1 MRHFSCLRFVTAL
14 VTLFCL
20 LFAQAALAA
29 YACPKLAL
37 PAQAAQAVAPD
48 GHAMPCPKLDKQSP
62 NLCQA
67 HGQSK
72 AQAPDQGAQPPVAAF
87 IPARLLTELAA
98 LEHPLPVHLEAPA
111 SFLQAGGCAP
121 PITIRHCRFL
131 N

>member
-1 MRHFSCLRFVTAL
+1 MRHFSRHRFVATL

-20 LFAQAALAA
+20 LFAQLALAA

-37 PAQAAQAVAPD
+37 PVQAVSAQD

-72 AQAPDQGAQPPVAAF
+72 AQAPDLGAQPPVAAF
-87 IPARLLTELAA
+87 IPARLVTELAA
-98 LEHPLPVHLEAPA
+98 LERPLPAHLEAPA